1 MTTQAD
7 QLENAILA
15 RAERLAKEYRERA
28 QRSRD
33 SILREAAEKLRLREQ
48 REEAIAKT
56 LGDRAYRQQVQAEE
70 LKLQSHLDLVRWNLV
85 REVEGRL
92 AEQMQAYAKDS
103 AAYLKTLGG
112 FIETALAQI
121 EHEQVAVRAN
131 NADRKLLKTHW
142 ADLVGRLSSET
153 QVTLS
158 DEPIETL
165 GGVMVESSDG
175 RIRVDNTFEG
185 RVARLQA
192 RLQQVILERLVP
204 SGFDTGSIFGG

>member
-1 MTTQAD
+1 VTQAD
-7 QLENAILA
+7 ELEKAILA

-33 SILREAAEKLRLREQ
+33 NILREAADKLRLREQ

-85 REVEGRL
+85 RDVEGRL
-92 AEQMQAYAKDS
+92 AEKMKAHRKDS
-103 AAYLKTLGG
+103 DAYLKTLEG
-112 FIETALAQI
+112 FIGAALAEIAQSD
-121 EHEQVAVRAN
+121 VSVRAN
-131 NADRKLLKTHW
+131 SADLKLLGKHWEGLSKTLP
-142 ADLVGRLSSET
+142 ADTNASLDET
-153 QVTLS
+153 
-158 DEPIETL
+158 PIETI
-165 GGVMVESSDG
+165 GGVMIESKDG
-175 RIRVDNTFEG
+175 KVRVDNTFEG
-185 RVARLQA
+185 RLARLRS

>member
-1 MTTQAD
+1 VTTQAD

-204 SGFDTGSIFGG
+204 SGFETGSIFGG